1 MSQKTQSH
9 VFNSRSRAWGALLS
23 QSKLQDL
30 CSVCVCLC
38 VFVCVIFRSSKTV
51 FCLST
56 SLNINENIQAKHC
69 KTTVIKHLPKSL
81 IVWRTAQRQFQVSAG
96 LSTDPWIRSW
106 RPVGEGHPLIER
118 DCYKLVS
125 LDMNVGKTIK
135 QCHKRPMTG
144 NVFFLFSH
152 LFMVKLW
159 MVYDMVLT
167 TL

>member
-30 CSVCVCLC
+30 CSVCVS
-38 VFVCVIFRSSKTV
+38 VCVIFRSSKTV

-56 SLNINENIQAKHC
+56 SFNINENIQAKHC

-106 RPVGEGHPLIER
+106 RPVGEGHPPIER
-118 DCYKLVS
+118 DCYKLLS

-144 NVFFLFSH
+144 IFFFFRTYSWWTCGWFMTLF
-152 LFMVKLW
+152 
-159 MVYDMVLT
+159 
-167 TL
+167 